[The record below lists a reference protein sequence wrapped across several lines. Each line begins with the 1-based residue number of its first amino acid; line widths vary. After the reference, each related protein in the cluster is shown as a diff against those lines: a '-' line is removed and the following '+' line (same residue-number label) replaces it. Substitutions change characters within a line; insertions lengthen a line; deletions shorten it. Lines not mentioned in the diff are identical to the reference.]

1 MAEFSVK
8 SFTLLM
14 WLRVY
19 KLFHR
24 LAILSH
30 LLHPSGRCPIRVA
43 VLLASQLN
51 QTDNDMNV
59 KLVENRSMVI

>member
-8 SFTLLM
+8 SSLLR

-30 LLHPSGRCPIRVA
+30 FLHPSGRCPIRVA
-43 VLLASQLN
+43 DLLAFQLN
-51 QTDNDMNV
+51 QTDNDTTV